1 MDGYEM
7 ECAEV
12 FLKEQEKLLGETV
25 FETVEEVLD
34 FLEECFAVVLNSP
47 QEIREYWDE
56 SGMDVQNMTEEEIL
70 ESAEVF
76 SLSDGKYL
84 VVEA

>member
-1 MDGYEM
+1 MDGYEQ

-12 FLKEQEKLLGETV
+12 FLKEQEKLLGEV
-25 FETVEEVLD
+25 VLETIEEAEN
-34 FLEECFAVVLNSP
+34 FLEECFATVLGSVE
-47 QEIREYWDE
+47 EIREYFDE
-56 SGMDVQNMTEEEIL
+56 NGMDVHGMSEEEIL

-76 SLSDGKYL
+76 ELPSGKYM